1 MIFLLDNLIA
11 GQAILFYIPRC
22 IWLGMEGGM
31 MEFLVTGCTG
41 RVVESAGEKQRSG
54 HNYVRYRVMEL
65 QRSNSTST
73 CISKCVQMRNK
84 FHFHPCQ
91 AHIEI

>member
-1 MIFLLDNLIA
+1 MPFLLDHLIA

-41 RVVESAGEKQRSG
+41 RVVERAGEKQRSG
-54 HNYVRYRVMEL
+54 HNYVLYIVMEL
-65 QRSNSTST
+65 RRSSSEKLFVR
-73 CISKCVQMRNK
+73 IKSDSQKK
-84 FHFHPCQ
+84 Y
-91 AHIEI
+91 IK

>member
-1 MIFLLDNLIA
+1 MTFLLDHLIA

-41 RVVESAGEKQRSG
+41 RVVESAGEKQRLD
-54 HNYVRYRVMEL
+54 HNYVRYASLWCATESWSCKEAAQLVL
-65 QRSNSTST
+65 AFQSVY
-73 CISKCVQMRNK
+73 K
-84 FHFHPCQ
+84 
-91 AHIEI
+91 